1 MNYLLLI
8 AGLALLFVGGEFLVR
23 GAVGLALKFQ
33 ISLLVIG
40 LTVVAFATSAPELL
54 VSLQAALNN
63 HADIALGNVVGS
75 NIANIGLIMGFTAM
89 VFELPVHRIS
99 YRFDW
104 LVMVVVSIMLFV
116 FLYFGG
122 TINFFAGA
130 LFTVLLISYNYYK
143 IWSSRKAGK
152 HNIEVDLDTHVAK
165 EPMLKIMFFL
175 LLGVLGLRYGA
186 LFFVEGASGI
196 ALDFGISERAVSV
209 TVVAFGTS
217 VPELAAS
224 IMAALKNEKDLAI
237 GNLIGS
243 NIFNV
248 LAVLG
253 LTALVTP
260 IEMNDTNL
268 ISFDYWWMLAFALI
282 IFPMMGLFTKG
293 KLGRIEGLILFV
305 GYAAYI
311 FLTVAKM

>member
-1 MNYLLLI
+1 MSYLLLV

-23 GAVGLALKFQ
+23 GAVGLALKFR

-75 NIANIGLIMGFTAM
+75 NIANIALIMGFTALL
-89 VFELPVHRIS
+89 FELPVHKLD

-104 LVMVVVSIMLFV
+104 AFMVAISLVLFV
-116 FLYFGG
+116 FLYFFGG
-122 TINFFAGA
+122 VNFFAGA
-130 LFTVLLISYNYYK
+130 LFTTLLIAYNYYK
-143 IWSSRKAGK
+143 IWSSRKGGRKAVEAD
-152 HNIEVDLDTHVAK
+152 IDTHAEK
-165 EPMLKIMFFL
+165 EPMIKVLAFL

-196 ALDFGISERAVSV
+196 ALDFGVSERVISV

-224 IMAALKNEKDLAI
+224 IMAAVKNEKDLAI

-243 NIFNV
+243 NIFNI

-253 LTALVTP
+253 FTALVTP
-260 IEMNDTNL
+260 IKMHDQQL
-268 ISFDYWWMLAFALI
+268 LYFDYWWMLAFSIAL
-282 IFPMMGLFTKG
+282 FPMMGLFTRG
-293 KLGRIEGLILFV
+293 KLGRGEGLILFV
-305 GYAAYI
+305 GYVVYI
-311 FLTVAKM
+311 VLTLTKL